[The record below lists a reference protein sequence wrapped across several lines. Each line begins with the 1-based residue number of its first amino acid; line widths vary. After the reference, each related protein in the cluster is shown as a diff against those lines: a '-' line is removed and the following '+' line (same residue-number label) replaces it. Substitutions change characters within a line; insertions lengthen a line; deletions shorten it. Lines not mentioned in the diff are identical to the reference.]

1 MRKNEEKVYY
11 INLRVSDG
19 KGNTDEIKTRDVV
32 LNLNRLLYA
41 VGKECD

>member
-1 MRKNEEKVYY
+1 MRKDAKKVYY

-19 KGNTDEIKTRDVV
+19 KGNTDQIKTRDAV

-41 VGKECD
+41 VGKDCD

>member
-1 MRKNEEKVYY
+1 MRVGGQNVYY

-19 KGNTDEIKTRDVV
+19 KGSTDEIKTRDAV